1 MAFSHE
7 TKANALKSAIRS
19 VKSLKTATK
28 DLTETEL
35 QDIITKI
42 NQVIEDRKQEA
53 TERENRLK
61 VYAEALRQIDAIRE
75 SSGISE
81 EDFIAHYTKNAAPSE
96 KKERKPRKPVVP
108 KYRYTTLAG
117 EEKLWTGQGKTPLPL
132 KERMEADGITDKEHY
147 RMSDE
152 EIVAI
157 EQQMNA
163 Q

>member
-7 TKANALKSAIRS
+7 TKANALKSAISS

-61 VYAEALRQIDAIRE
+61 VYHLRRGFPC
-75 SSGISE
+75 SL
-81 EDFIAHYTKNAAPSE
+81 Y
-96 KKERKPRKPVVP
+96 
-108 KYRYTTLAG
+108 
-117 EEKLWTGQGKTPLPL
+117 
-132 KERMEADGITDKEHY
+132 
-147 RMSDE
+147 
-152 EIVAI
+152 
-157 EQQMNA
+157 
-163 Q
+163 

>member
-7 TKANALKSAIRS
+7 TKANALKSALS
-19 VKSLKTATK
+19 TVKSLKTATK
-28 DLTETEL
+28 DLTIAEL
-35 QDIITKI
+35 QDIITKV
-42 NQVIEDRKQEA
+42 NQVIEERKQEIA
-53 TERENRLK
+53 DRENRLK
-61 VYAEALRQIDAIRE
+61 AYEEALKQIDAIRE

-81 EDFIAHYTKNAAPSE
+81 EDFLAHYTKNTAPSE

-132 KERMEADGITDKEHY
+132 KERMDADGITDKEHY
-147 RMSDE
+147 RMSDD
-152 EIVAI
+152 EIAAI